1 MQDSD
6 GDKAIEHTLV
16 DTAGEGEGGMQWEN
30 RTETYALCYVKQI
43 ACYMTQGAQSS
54 ALRQPRGV
62 GWARRWE
69 RGSRGRGHVYTYG

>member
-30 RTETYALCYVKQI
+30 RTETYALCYIKQI

-54 ALRQPRGV
+54 AL
-62 GWARRWE
+62 
-69 RGSRGRGHVYTYG
+69 